1 AFMEFTASAADTSTV
16 TLTINGQAADNP
28 GTFTSANNNISGRTT
43 TTSSVSWALNN
54 TTNWVAEQ
62 VRASP
67 DIATIVKE
75 IVDRS
80 NWESGNSLALIVTG
94 NSTSNIRRAYG
105 FEGGPGKA
113 ARLIINYRDDGSTVI
128 GRTVRDELVSAVDAL
143 SAEGYTPIQD
153 VMYEAAQYYRGG
165 SVLYGGRRG
174 GPPYTA
180 PTTRSDGGPFRYT
193 RVSHP
198 DSLQSGT
205 INTPASCSLS
215 NYSASACAT
224 ETLTANPQYESPIE
238 VSCQQNYV
246 VLLTDGEANKPHSSS
261 LLQSLI
267 NTTSCTGSGGE
278 ACVRNLAKWMYDNDM
293 SSSVTRSE
301 EHTSELQS
309 RENLVCR

>member
-1 AFMEFTASAADTSTV
+1 
-16 TLTINGQAADNP
+16 
-28 GTFTSANNNISGRTT
+28 
-43 TTSSVSWALNN
+43 
-54 TTNWVAEQ
+54 
-62 VRASP
+62 
-67 DIATIVKE
+67 
-75 IVDRS
+75 
-80 NWESGNSLALIVTG
+80 G

-224 ETLTANPQYESPIE
+224 ETITGNPQYKSPIE

-261 LLQSLI
+261 LIQSLI

-293 SSSVTRSE
+293 SSSVTGKQNIITHTIAFNLSASGPVNFLTQVAQDGGGSFYSANTAEELADKFTKIIAEAQQTNTSFVSAGTAVNAFNRSLNRDDMYI
-301 EHTSELQS
+301 T
-309 RENLVCR
+309 V